1 MWKKLVSC
9 TCALMCACL
18 IPTVSFAA
26 DGTPVLSGESEA
38 CALTKIYYYQPLSD
52 GGSGNYSIRS
62 DSVYCTVTERITD
75 DGGDCYR
82 VADSTPLSDTSL
94 FRRKSE
100 INIGANYVRQISAT
114 DRENENA
121 TGSNFCLKLTKDYSG
136 QDTVIEFQNTY
147 TALQDATL
155 QVYSAANPKD
165 LREMTIRKGAQFT
178 AVSRISLNDRTT
190 SVSNYPVETLKDARG
205 TK

>member
-1 MWKKLVSC
+1 
-9 TCALMCACL
+9 
-18 IPTVSFAA
+18 
-26 DGTPVLSGESEA
+26 
-38 CALTKIYYYQPLSD
+38 
-52 GGSGNYSIRS
+52 
-62 DSVYCTVTERITD
+62 
-75 DGGDCYR
+75 
-82 VADSTPLSDTSL
+82 
-94 FRRKSE
+94 
-100 INIGANYVRQISAT
+100 
-114 DRENENA
+114 
-121 TGSNFCLKLTKDYSG
+121 
-136 QDTVIEFQNTY
+136 TY